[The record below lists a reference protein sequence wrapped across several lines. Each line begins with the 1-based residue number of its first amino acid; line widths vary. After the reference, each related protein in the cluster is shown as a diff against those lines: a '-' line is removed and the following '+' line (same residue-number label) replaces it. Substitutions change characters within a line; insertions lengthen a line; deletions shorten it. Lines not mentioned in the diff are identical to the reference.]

1 MKKETRNAVIGGL
14 AMSAISGV
22 FNPIIQA
29 GSKAIVDKLTHT
41 IAIND
46 YAYALEAG
54 LGHFFKDIE
63 DVFYLNNNNEPDF
76 RKNISYYNM
85 TPTPQKQTILWCSYT
100 ITFSTSVN
108 K

>member
-46 YAYALEAG
+46 YA
-54 LGHFFKDIE
+54 
-63 DVFYLNNNNEPDF
+63 
-76 RKNISYYNM
+76 
-85 TPTPQKQTILWCSYT
+85 
-100 ITFSTSVN
+100 
-108 K
+108 

>member
-76 RKNISYYNM
+76 RKNI
-85 TPTPQKQTILWCSYT
+85 
-100 ITFSTSVN
+100 
-108 K
+108 